1 MDRIGG
7 RTSARSLLDVGL
19 DLVGMGSMKDCP
31 CDGCDLIFEVGEL
44 ACELDLGHECRYCP
58 SCHMEYQSWQT
69 AVQAME
75 KRLQAEL
82 DTWQREAREQVRLKR
97 VPTDFPIVRRGSGQ
111 PLVLG

>member
-1 MDRIGG
+1 MDRIGTG
-7 RTSARSLLDVGL
+7 ALDWRILNVGL
-19 DLVGMGSMKDCP
+19 DLVGMGPMRDCP

-44 ACELDLGHECRYCP
+44 VCELDLGHECRYCL
-58 SCHMEYQSWQT
+58 SCHAEYQSWQT

-75 KRLQAEL
+75 KRLQSEL

-97 VPTDFPIVRRGSGQ
+97 VPTDFPIIRRGSGQ